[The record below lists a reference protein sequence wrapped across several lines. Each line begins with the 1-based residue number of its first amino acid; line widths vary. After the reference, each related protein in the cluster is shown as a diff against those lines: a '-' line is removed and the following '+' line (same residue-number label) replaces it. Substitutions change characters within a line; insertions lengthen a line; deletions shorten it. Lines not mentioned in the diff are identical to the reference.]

1 MSRSRLQLL
10 ETIQSFRKARQ
21 SLPPISTLGFIP
33 TMGGLHKGHLH
44 LIQNARSQ
52 CDQIVVSIFVNPLQ
66 FGPNEDFHRYPR
78 SLEADLTLLEAED
91 VDFVFAP
98 STTEMI
104 SASNS
109 FAFQL
114 AHFQSLPEAQMR
126 PGHFEG
132 VASILIKLFNVVQPT
147 HAFFGQKDAAQ
158 CVLVRQLIDN
168 FHFNITPQF
177 LPISREPNGLARST
191 RNRYLTETE
200 RRKASVLFR
209 GLTCAENAFKATHS
223 IASETLEMILRKEFA
238 TESLL
243 TEIEYISIANRNTMT
258 PIERVDAD
266 GAIISIAVQFA
277 NCRLIDAIFLE

>member
-1 MSRSRLQLL
+1 M
-10 ETIQSFRKARQ
+10 
-21 SLPPISTLGFIP
+21 
-33 TMGGLHKGHLH
+33 
-44 LIQNARSQ
+44 IQNARSQ

-109 FAFQL
+109 YVMSYFSHFLTFFPISFAFQL

-168 FHFNITPQF
+168 FHFDITPQF